1 MKKLKIIVDIL
12 MTIVFILLMC
22 NQITGVFTHEI
33 LGASVI
39 ILFIIHQILN
49 RNFYKNIFKGKYN
62 KLRVAYLIIDLLL
75 LIMMIIMIISS
86 LMVSQYI
93 FSNLDIGS
101 SLLRKKASYSI
112 CI

>member
-1 MKKLKIIVDIL
+1 MKKAKIVVDIL

-22 NQITGVFTHEI
+22 HQVTGAFAHEI

-62 KLRVAYLIIDLLL
+62 KLRVAYMIIYILL
-75 LIMMIIMIISS
+75 LIMMIIMI
-86 LMVSQYI
+86 VSAFMFSEYI
-93 FSNLDIGS
+93 FRDLNFGSN
-101 SLLRKKASYSI
+101 LLRKKTSCYI

>member
-1 MKKLKIIVDIL
+1 MKKAKIVVDIL
-12 MTIVFILLMC
+12 MTIIFILLMC
-22 NQITGVFTHEI
+22 HQVTGAFAHEI

-62 KLRVAYLIIDLLL
+62 KLRVAYVIIDILL
-75 LIMMIIMIISS
+75 LIMMIIMI
-86 LMVSQYI
+86 VSAFM
-93 FSNLDIGS
+93 FSEYLFRDLNFGS
-101 SLLRKKASYSI
+101 NVLRKKATHYI